1 MAATEAKTIFR
12 TLLRREESYATHALI
27 YAAENPGATAAK
39 MAADLQIPPA
49 FLSKVLRRLAD
60 AEYLEIRTGRNGG
73 ASLAIDPNDVT
84 LLDVIETMS
93 GPVILDTCQTKRR
106 CATQQLKGY
115 CRLNVVWMQSS
126 LAINEILNAVS
137 LSQLI
142 DPDHLPS
149 TKAGATPEAIISS

>member
-1 MAATEAKTIFR
+1 MAATEASTTFR

-27 YAAENPGATAAK
+27 YVGENPGATAAK

-60 AEYLEIRTGRNGG
+60 VGYLEIRTGRNGG
-73 ASLAIDPNDVT
+73 ARLAVDPNDVT
-84 LLDVIETMS
+84 LLDVIEAMS

-106 CATQQLKGY
+106 CATQQRRGY
-115 CRLNVVWMQSS
+115 CRLNVAWMQSS
-126 LAINEILNAVS
+126 LAINEILNGVN

-142 DPDHLPS
+142 DADDLP
-149 TKAGATPEAIISS
+149 TTTA

>member
-1 MAATEAKTIFR
+1 MAAQGAPPTFR

-39 MAADLQIPPA
+39 MAADLQMPPA

-60 AEYLEIRTGRNGG
+60 AGYLEIRTGRNGG
-73 ASLAIDPNDVT
+73 ASLAVDPHAVT

-106 CATQQLKGY
+106 CATQQRKGF
-115 CRLNVVWMQSS
+115 CRLNVAWMQSS
-126 LAINEILNAVS
+126 LAINEILSEVK
-137 LSQLI
+137 LSALI
-142 DPDHLPS
+142 DPDYLS
-149 TKAGATPEAIISS
+149 TNSPEAAPESAMSS

>member
-1 MAATEAKTIFR
+1 MAATEANTTFR

-27 YAAENPGATAAK
+27 YTAENPGTTAAK

-60 AEYLEIRTGRNGG
+60 VGFLEIRTGRNGG
-73 ASLAIDPNDVT
+73 ANLAVDPHDVT
-84 LLDVIETMS
+84 LLDVIQAMS

-106 CATQQLKGY
+106 CATQQRKGY
-115 CRLNVVWMQSS
+115 CRLNVAWVQSS
-126 LAINEILNAVS
+126 LAINEILDGVR

-142 DPDHLPS
+142 EPESLSRSRAEP
-149 TKAGATPEAIISS
+149 TPEAAARG